1 MEHMQTENLSEAEI
15 SMVLDTFMYL
25 DYKEARE
32 GTSLSQIVEDLANH
46 PDYGGGG
53 IHYGEYT
60 ILKEAV
66 CLEEIGSLEISYQSC
81 NMGYDSGTNAC
92 CFTTPGEDTVYIVY
106 RGTGDGEWPDNG
118 LGMTQD
124 STHQQEQALIYF
136 EEVVSSMGI
145 DEQQRLV
152 VTGHSK
158 GGNKAQFV
166 TMETQYHELVDVCY
180 SVDGQGFSEAA
191 VTGWQQEYGQSGYQ
205 ERTDKIYGI
214 YGENDFVSVLG
225 NSIISEDHIRYIETP
240 VSKGNFVG
248 YHDIKYMFSTLEYDP
263 ETREYVNVF
272 HGTKNNDV
280 QEAGV
285 LGDYVETLSKELM
298 QLEPEKRDGCAAVIM
313 QLMEMTKGTNKG
325 LNGEKLTLSD
335 LGDFLLYGVP
345 IIAESLVGGE
355 EGKTFL
361 KALMGKVSFGEEAV
375 GTICLSVGPDV
386 LLLLAEEQKETAR
399 KLFGKAEEIR
409 YHSEK
414 IPGYLQTGSLVR
426 YQVKGV
432 ADRVEKLG
440 RRMQKLA
447 DCKEEIALRYQKW
460 ESRAAGDVQSRIDFS
475 SSIG

>member
-1 MEHMQTENLSEAEI
+1 MI
-15 SMVLDTFMYL
+15 LDTFMYL

-66 CLEEIGSLEISYQSC
+66 CTEEIGSLEISYQSC

-92 CFTTPGEDTVYIVY
+92 CFTTPDEDTVYVVY

-118 LGMTQD
+118 LGMTQA
-124 STHQQEQALIYF
+124 STHQQEQALSYF
-136 EEVVSSMGI
+136 EEVVLGMGI
-145 DEQQRLV
+145 NEQQRLV

-166 TMETQYHELVDVCY
+166 TMETRYHELVDVCY

-191 VTGWQQEYGQSGYQ
+191 VTGWQQEYGQAEYL

-225 NSIISEDHIRYIETP
+225 NSIISEEHIRYIETP
-240 VSKGNFVG
+240 VIKGNIAG
-248 YHDIKYMFSTLEYDP
+248 YHDIKYMFATLEYDP
-263 ETREYVNVF
+263 ETGEYVNIF
-272 HGTKNNDV
+272 HGSKNSDV
-280 QEAGV
+280 QEAGI
-285 LGDYVETLSKELM
+285 LGDYVEALSKELM

-313 QLMEMTKGTNKG
+313 QLMEMTKGTNQG

-345 IIAESLVGGE
+345 VIAESLITGK

-361 KALMGKVSFGEEAV
+361 KALMGKVSFGEETI
-375 GTICLSVGPDV
+375 GSICLSIETKE
-386 LLLLAEEQKETAR
+386 LLHLAGEQKEVAR
-399 KLFGKAEEIR
+399 KLLGKAEEIR
-409 YHSEK
+409 NYSRK
-414 IPGYLQTGSLVR
+414 IPGYIQTGSLVS
-426 YQVKGV
+426 YQVKSL
-432 ADRVEKLG
+432 AERVEKLG
-440 RRMQKLA
+440 YRLQKLS

-460 ESRAAGDVQSRIDFS
+460 ENLASGEVLSRIDFS
-475 SSIG
+475 SSIS